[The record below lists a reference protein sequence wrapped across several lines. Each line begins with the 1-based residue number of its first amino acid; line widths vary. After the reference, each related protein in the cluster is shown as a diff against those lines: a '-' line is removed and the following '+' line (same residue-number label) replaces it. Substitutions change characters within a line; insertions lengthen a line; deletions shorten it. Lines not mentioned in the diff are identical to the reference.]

1 MSRSI
6 FYFASKSNN
15 VRFIKPS
22 SQISYW
28 PHIVHNLNLYYPSTG
43 KKWESED
50 LESEYLLTPIIRF
63 KKNRTPDGVPFLYSG
78 VIKGREMIVNKNYPY
93 LFQNKFDIS
102 VKRLDVTQHSMLITL
117 SETLEESFFDICGQ
131 KK

>member
-15 VRFIKPS
+15 VRFIRPS

-63 KKNRTPDGVPFLYSG
+63 KKNRTPLPLGVAGKVKKLWDNFYTRPFT
-78 VIKGREMIVNKNYPY
+78 E
-93 LFQNKFDIS
+93 
-102 VKRLDVTQHSMLITL
+102 
-117 SETLEESFFDICGQ
+117 
-131 KK
+131 